1 MTAALPGVSLVMAT
15 IGRTEVVLRFVEA
28 LQAQTCRDF
37 ELIVVDQNPD
47 ERLLPVLDTARAL
60 GIALRHVRQ
69 AEPNLCRARNAGLAL
84 AARDIVAFPDD
95 DCWYEPDTV
104 RRVLQRFAAPDRPQ
118 AVVIRWLEQD
128 PRGRAEHALDARRWR
143 AFREVPA
150 SSIAQFH
157 RTAAC
162 RALGGFDL
170 ALGLHSW
177 FGAAEE
183 TDLMFRTL
191 AGGARVV
198 YLPDAIVHHPF
209 QPAAAG
215 PGFGRA
221 RARARGTGGLY
232 AKHRL
237 PAAVI
242 LRGFLAPAARALWH
256 AARPR
261 RAAAD
266 LGTALGRVEGYLRW
280 RNHP

>member
-1 MTAALPGVSLVMAT
+1 MAT
-15 IGRTEVVLRFVEA
+15 LGRTDVVLRFVEA

-47 ERLLPVLDTARAL
+47 DRLAPVLDTARAL

-69 AEPNLCRARNAGLAL
+69 AEPNLSRARNAGLAL
-84 AARDIVAFPDD
+84 AACQVVAFPDD

-104 RRVLQRFAAPDRPQ
+104 RRVIKRFQAPDRPQ
-118 AVVIRWLEQD
+118 AVVIRWIEQD
-128 PRGRAEHALDARRWR
+128 PRGRAEHAIDVKRWR
-143 AFREVPA
+143 SFREVPA

-157 RTAAC
+157 RTESC

-183 TDLMFRTL
+183 TDLMFRAL
-191 AGGARVV
+191 AGGGRVV
-198 YLPDAIVHHPF
+198 YLPDAIVHHPL
-209 QPAAAG
+209 AAAAVAPAG
-215 PGFGRA
+215 PGFRRA
-221 RARARGTGGLY
+221 RSRARGTGGLY

-237 PAAVI
+237 PLAVV
-242 LRGFLAPAARALWH
+242 LRGFCAPAARALLH
-256 AARPR
+256 LGRPG

-280 RNHP
+280 KGQS